1 MMLRVLGPI
10 AAVLCVSLV
19 GACEPIGDSAT
30 TEHSCSPSYV
40 DQNKF
45 GRIAAQ
51 QAGPG
56 EAILWGV
63 YPKKIYVRYVARLY
77 IDNRKL
83 PSGKNQNYTP
93 HGTVNVKD
101 IKARAKP
108 GSVFR
113 IEGETYDADGVQ
125 YSYFLRCRLA

>member
-1 MMLRVLGPI
+1 LL
-10 AAVLCVSLV
+10 AT
-19 GACEPIGDSAT
+19 ACEPIGGSAT
-30 TEHSCSPSYV
+30 TEHSYSPSYV
-40 DQNKF
+40 DQNEF

-56 EAILWGV
+56 AAILWGV
-63 YPKKIYVRYVARLY
+63 YPKKPYVRYVARLY

-83 PSGKNQNYTP
+83 PSGKNQNYAP

-113 IEGETYDADGVQ
+113 IEGETYDADDVR
-125 YSYFLRCRLA
+125 YRFFLRRRLA